1 MKKFLTVLE
10 FELMSYIKNKSFM
23 IATILLALLL
33 TGSMFIPN
41 FIDLSGDNQGDD
53 STSTEQNNEEKETF
67 VVYDKAKVIIDEQV
81 LIQMMP
87 GYNWN
92 FVESED
98 EVKEQ
103 VKNETAKSGFI
114 IQSQTNF
121 DYVVNNKT
129 ITDTTSETFSK
140 ALSYLNRMAYCEANG
155 IDFEEIE
162 TMYQTPIIGNDVILG
177 KDSTQNYWYCYV
189 LVIVIFIMIVTYGV
203 MIATSVTTEK
213 SNRSIEVL
221 VTSTNPN
228 ALLFGKVIAGAI
240 ASVFQIGIILGLTVF
255 AYRINRANWGDIAQM
270 LDMFLNIPNN
280 VLIVF
285 AIFGIGGYLFYAFIY
300 GAIGALVSK
309 TEDINKSASSIQ
321 MVIMIV
327 YFVVLFQLSN
337 VDGIFMKVASFLP
350 ISSYSAMFSRVAM
363 GEVATWEIVVS
374 AVILYVS
381 VGLVGI
387 LGAKLYR
394 MGTLRYGN
402 PINLFKAI
410 KGLRDNK

>member
-1 MKKFLTVLE
+1 M
-10 FELMSYIKNKSFM
+10 
-23 IATILLALLL
+23 
-33 TGSMFIPN
+33 
-41 FIDLSGDNQGDD
+41 
-53 STSTEQNNEEKETF
+53 
-67 VVYDKAKVIIDEQV
+67 YDKAKVIIDEQV